1 MKTYRDIIIIAIL
14 FLGILFAS
22 TYKLIESPSV
32 WYDEGI
38 YVQIATNLA
47 NNGLVGMRFSPTEI
61 LHVSKFTV
69 EYPVIYPLAGVFK
82 IFGFSILSA
91 RLLMVFFILGLAVA
105 GYFLIRKLFGPNL
118 PLLSLALLATFPP
131 LYGNGKSVLG
141 ETPGLFFV
149 FLALLLIY
157 LARTA
162 TGPKI
167 KYIIL
172 AGLSA
177 GLAVATKPLFL
188 IFVPALVIGLFLG
201 RKQIN
206 IKMSDLFIGI
216 ATILMPIILW
226 FITQFQSGDSFI
238 EIFSFYANPY
248 YYSFGGFGR
257 CHHG

>member
-105 GYFLIRKLFGPNL
+105 RYFLIRKLFGPNL
-118 PLLSLALLATFPP
+118 ALLSLALLATFPP

-149 FLALLLIY
+149 FWL
-157 LARTA
+157 
-162 TGPKI
+162 
-167 KYIIL
+167 
-172 AGLSA
+172 
-177 GLAVATKPLFL
+177 
-188 IFVPALVIGLFLG
+188 
-201 RKQIN
+201 
-206 IKMSDLFIGI
+206 
-216 ATILMPIILW
+216 
-226 FITQFQSGDSFI
+226 
-238 EIFSFYANPY
+238 
-248 YYSFGGFGR
+248 
-257 CHHG
+257 CC

>member
-91 RLLMVFFILGLAVA
+91 RLLMVF
-105 GYFLIRKLFGPNL
+105 LFWV
-118 PLLSLALLATFPP
+118 LLSPDIFLL
-131 LYGNGKSVLG
+131 GNYLG
-141 ETPGLFFV
+141 QIWPCF
-149 FLALLLIY
+149 LLLCW
-157 LARTA
+157 
-162 TGPKI
+162 
-167 KYIIL
+167 
-172 AGLSA
+172 
-177 GLAVATKPLFL
+177 PLFL
-188 IFVPALVIGLFLG
+188 RYMVMARVCWAKLPDYFLLFWL
-201 RKQIN
+201 
-206 IKMSDLFIGI
+206 
-216 ATILMPIILW
+216 
-226 FITQFQSGDSFI
+226 
-238 EIFSFYANPY
+238 
-248 YYSFGGFGR
+248 
-257 CHHG
+257 CC